1 MFNKLKKERKK
12 YFKDGRIG
20 IFYYL
25 KRIYDFK
32 GFLVEKN
39 KGEFF

>member
-12 YFKDGRIG
+12 HLKDVRIG
-20 IFYYL
+20 IFYYS
-25 KRIYDFK
+25 KRIHDLK

-39 KGEFF
+39 KGELP